1 MNTRLDHL
9 FNSLKDKRV
18 VVIGIGV
25 SNTPLAKL
33 LLKKGVKVTVCD
45 KKTEEELG
53 EVCDEIRSW
62 GGQLRLGDSYL
73 DGLEADVIIRAPG
86 MYFNAPILAEARKK
100 GVAVTSEME
109 LFFDYCP
116 CKIIAVTG
124 SNGKTTTTSVIA
136 EMLRRQGKLVHL
148 GGNIG
153 RALFPLVEE
162 ISPADV
168 AVVEL
173 SSFQLISMRTSPDV
187 AVITNVAPNH
197 LDVHQNM
204 AEYIDAKEN
213 LYRHQGAFS
222 RCVLNAADEIT
233 SSFAEK
239 VRGECLMFGRKPTG
253 ANGIFCP
260 DDTIIS
266 VKNGVTTEVMKRN
279 DISLPGGHNLE
290 NFMAAIA
297 AVIGV
302 VDIPNMVAV
311 AKEFKGV
318 EHRQEFVRE
327 LDGVRYYNDT
337 IATVPSRTV
346 PALKTFE
353 KNIVLIA
360 GGYDKHIPFEPMVD
374 DVIRSVKRL
383 ILMGLTADAIEK
395 AVRAHPAFNAERLP
409 IDRVENM
416 QQALEIARKTTQ
428 PGDTVLLSPACASFD
443 MYKNFEER
451 GEIFKELV
459 HKLI

>member
-1 MNTRLDHL
+1 MSTRLDV
-9 FNSLKDKRV
+9 FFGGLKEKRV
-18 VVIGIGV
+18 AVIGIGV

-33 LLKKGVKVTVCD
+33 LLKKGVKVTVYD

-62 GGQLRLGDSYL
+62 GGQLRLGEGYL

-86 MYFNAPILAEARKK
+86 MYFNLPVLAEARKK

-153 RALFPLVEE
+153 RALFPIIEE
-162 ISPADV
+162 ITPSDV

-173 SSFQLISMRTSPDV
+173 SSFQLISMRRSPDV

-222 RCVLNAADEIT
+222 RCVLNAGDEIT
-233 SSFAEK
+233 SSFADK
-239 VRGECLMFGRKPTG
+239 VRGDCRMFGHQPTG

-260 DDTIIS
+260 DNTIIS
-266 VKNGVTTEVMKRN
+266 VKNGVITEVMKKS
-279 DISLPGGHNLE
+279 DIFLPGRHNLE

-297 AVIGV
+297 AVIDTVDV
-302 VDIPNMVAV
+302 VNIVA
-311 AKEFKGV
+311 AAREFKGV

-327 LDGVRYYNDT
+327 LNGVRYYNDS
-337 IATVPSRTV
+337 IATVPSRTI

-353 KNIVLIA
+353 KNILLIA
-360 GGYDKHIPFEPMVD
+360 GGYDKHIPFEPMAE

-383 ILMGLTADAIEK
+383 ILMGVTADAIEK
-395 AVRAHPAFNAERLP
+395 AIRSHPDFNAERLV
-409 IDRVENM
+409 IQRVGSLEEAVNAARDN
-416 QQALEIARKTTQ
+416 ALS
-428 PGDTVLLSPACASFD
+428 GDVVLLSPACASFD
-443 MYKNFEER
+443 MFKNFEQR
-451 GEIFKELV
+451 GELFKKLVLEL
-459 HKLI
+459 K